1 MIFYLSV
8 YQDVELA
15 RDTVARINH
24 FYPKQRILV
33 RHDGTDGYIKN
44 CTNIYT
50 PRLKT
55 KNNGGLVTQT
65 YLQLALQFNFDYL
78 IKLDPDTFVNGN
90 FDVKSLSKIALHCNH
105 TKDYIMGGLV
115 IYPYNIAKQIHTSK
129 LLLQNTYKNDKYNY
143 NNRKVKQRISCQDL
157 ILKNVIDTLNIP
169 LHSIDAFAQI
179 ELKQIKHIQQGKF
192 FYHAYYK

>member
-1 MIFYLSV
+1 V
-8 YQDVELA
+8 YKDVELA
-15 RDTVARINH
+15 RATVERINR

-33 RHDGTDGYIKN
+33 RYDGTYDYINN

-65 YLQLALQFNFDYL
+65 YLSLALQFKFDYL
-78 IKLDPDTFVNGN
+78 VKLDPDTYVDGT
-90 FDVKSLSKIALHCNH
+90 FDIKSLSQNCIHCNH
-105 TKDYIMGGLV
+105 AKDYIMGGLV
-115 IYPYNIAKQIHTSK
+115 IYPYKIAKQIHSSK
-129 LLLQNTYKNDKYNY
+129 LLLHSTYKNAKYNY
-143 NNRKVKQRISCQDL
+143 NNRKIKEKISCQDL

-169 LHSIDAFAQI
+169 LHSVDAFAQI
-179 ELKQIKHIQQGKF
+179 ELKKIKQIQQGKY